1 MENRQK
7 NQTNSS
13 KISIYLI
20 LIVLLLIYSLFSGAK
35 ALADRNEKLRQITEN
50 ESVINELNT
59 SISELEEQI
68 ANSKSDEFIEKVARE
83 DLGMV
88 KPREII
94 YVVKDSEL
102 PKDNK

>member
-7 NQTNSS
+7 KQTNSS
-13 KISIYLI
+13 KINIYLI

-35 ALADRNEKLRQITEN
+35 ALADRNEKLKQITEN

>member
-13 KISIYLI
+13 KINIYLI

>member
-1 MENRQK
+1 MENRQR

-13 KISIYLI
+13 KINIYLI
-20 LIVLLLIYSLFSGAK
+20 LIVLILAYSLFSGAK
-35 ALADRNEKLRQITEN
+35 ALSDRNEKLRQITEN
-50 ESVINELNT
+50 ENVINELNT

-68 ANSKSDEFIEKVARE
+68 ANSKTDEFVEKVARE

-94 YVVKDSEL
+94 YVVKDGEL
-102 PKDNK
+102 PNENK

>member
-7 NQTNSS
+7 NQTNST
-13 KISIYLI
+13 KINIYLI
-20 LIVLLLIYSLFSGAK
+20 LIVLLLVYSLFSGAK

>member
-13 KISIYLI
+13 KINIYLI

-59 SISELEEQI
+59 SISDLEEQI

>member
-7 NQTNSS
+7 KQTNSS
-13 KISIYLI
+13 KINIYLI

-35 ALADRNEKLRQITEN
+35 ALADRNEKLKQITEN
-50 ESVINELNT
+50 ESVINELNA
-59 SISELEEQI
+59 SISDLEEQI

>member
-13 KISIYLI
+13 KINIYLI

-94 YVVKDSEL
+94 YVVKESEL

>member
-13 KISIYLI
+13 KINIYLI
-20 LIVLLLIYSLFSGAK
+20 LIVLLLMYSVFSGAK
-35 ALADRNEKLRQITEN
+35 AWADRNEKLRQITEN

-68 ANSKSDEFIEKVARE
+68 ANSKSDEFVEKVARE

-94 YVVKDSEL
+94 YVVKDGEL

>member
-13 KISIYLI
+13 KINIYFI

-50 ESVINELNT
+50 DSVINELNT
-59 SISELEEQI
+59 SISVLEEQI

>member
-7 NQTNSS
+7 KQTNSS
-13 KISIYLI
+13 KINIYLI

-35 ALADRNEKLRQITEN
+35 ALADRNEKLKQITEN

-59 SISELEEQI
+59 SISDLEEQI

>member
-13 KISIYLI
+13 KINIYLI

-59 SISELEEQI
+59 SILELEEQI

>member
-7 NQTNSS
+7 NQTNST

>member
-13 KISIYLI
+13 KINIYLI

-35 ALADRNEKLRQITEN
+35 ALADRNEKLKQITEN

>member
-13 KISIYLI
+13 KINIYLI

-35 ALADRNEKLRQITEN
+35 ALADRNEKLRLITEN

-94 YVVKDSEL
+94 YVVIESEL

>member
-13 KISIYLI
+13 KINIYLI

-68 ANSKSDEFIEKVARE
+68 ANSKSDEFIEKAARE

>member
-13 KISIYLI
+13 KINIYLI
-20 LIVLLLIYSLFSGAK
+20 LIVLLLVYSLFSGAK